1 VAGVGR
7 HEADEVL
14 AAHLASGKPL
24 AAAARAVEVSETT
37 VRRRL
42 ADPAFRRLLDQRKAE
57 LVGEAVALL
66 GKSMSAA
73 AGELV
78 RLMTESADQKI
89 KLMAAKE
96 ILAAGLKARQAL
108 DLERRLD
115 DLEAAMGAGDG
126 HVHGPAEPTGGPG
139 PEADHDDG
147 PDAGGDP
154 GGPVELVQ
162 VGRDDPGPVAGPAT
176 PLDGESGVAPLF
188 EAGGQEHD
196 GRGAGSG

>member
-14 AAHLASGKPL
+14 AAHLAAGKPL

-42 ADPAFRRLLDQRKAE
+42 ADPTFRRLLDQRKAE

-78 RLMTESADQKI
+78 RLMTESSDQKI

-115 DLEAAMGAGDG
+115 DLEAAMGAGDA
-126 HVHGPAEPTGGPG
+126 HADRETEPAGGPG
-139 PEADHDDG
+139 PKADHDDG
-147 PDAGGDP
+147 PDTGGDP
-154 GGPVELVQ
+154 GGPGELVH
-162 VGRDDPGPVAGPAT
+162 VGGDDPGPVAGAAT
-176 PLDGESGVAPLF
+176 PLDGEPGVAPLF
-188 EAGGQEHD
+188 EAGGKID
-196 GRGAGSG
+196 DSRGPGPG